1 MDIFKSRVS
10 NKTKQF
16 SWASILL
23 VIALLAILI
32 GVMYQF
38 KGEHRFAVVQFHG
51 KGDAINLSKN
61 YGLVQFPSN
70 EKNYGAVLAEK
81 GDLLGFNDITIFFN
95 DVTNDSLQIDD
106 SGDSLVFVNGKV
118 NTIVV
123 TQKANLIPWF
133 QKMKC
138 RTIDN
143 LETIYFKSKIPTN
156 YIPYLKKIA
165 ESKPN
170 IALTFEEND
179 SLIIIQDYIKKVDF
193 FKPKFIRASLKQNQL
208 SLLSHWNT
216 IECLHLT
223 ITDSIIATSL
233 PAMPALKQCILNGE
247 NIKSMNA
254 TFFKNNPQLEKVSLF
269 ACVTD
274 YSVLQPLQNLKQL
287 VITNFGC
294 KGNLATIKNKF
305 PKLSVLIVSGV
316 FINIDSL
323 STCHNIKWLGL
334 PENTTQKQF
343 DTISNQ
349 LSNLQVLEMK
359 GNDAVKN
366 IAVLHNLPNLRGLII
381 RDTVTDKKSLATL
394 KQLRYL
400 SIPEK
405 NKADSTYIQT
415 LKKSLPGCIIVP
427 NTGACMGSG
436 WLLLL
441 VPTVFLF
448 SLVFPRKLLKKSF
461 KRNKKNGTFRTNKN
475 DTQTNQKS
483 SA

>member
-10 NKTKQF
+10 NETKPF
-16 SWASILL
+16 SWISILL
-23 VIALLAILI
+23 VGVLLALLFW
-32 GVMYQF
+32 VMYEF
-38 KGEHRFAVVQFHG
+38 KGENRFAVVKFHG
-51 KGDAINLSKN
+51 KGDATNLSKN

-81 GDLLGFNDITIFFN
+81 GDVLGFNDLTISFN
-95 DVTNDSLQIDD
+95 DITNDFLQIDD
-106 SGDSLVFVNGKV
+106 SGDSLVLVNGKV

-123 TQKANLIPWF
+123 TEKANLIPWF
-133 QKMKC
+133 QKMKA

-143 LETIYFKSKIPTN
+143 LETIYFKSKTPAS
-156 YIPYLKKIA
+156 YIPYLKQIA
-165 ESKPN
+165 HLKPN

-179 SLIIIQDYIKKVDF
+179 SLIIIQDYIKKADF
-193 FKPKFIRASLKQNQL
+193 FQPQFIRVSLKQNQL
-208 SLLSHWNT
+208 PLLAHWKT
-216 IECLHLT
+216 IECLHLNLS
-223 ITDSIIATSL
+223 DSIVTARL
-233 PAMPALKQCILNGE
+233 PAMPALKQCIINGGD
-247 NIKSMNA
+247 IKSMNA
-254 TFFKNNPQLEKVSLF
+254 TFFKNNRQLEKVSLF
-269 ACVTD
+269 ACVAD
-274 YSVLQPLQNLKQL
+274 YSVLQPLKNMEQL

-294 KGNLATIKNKF
+294 KGDLATLKNKF

-316 FINIDSL
+316 FANIDVL
-323 STCHNIKWLGL
+323 STYKDIRWLGL

-343 DTISNQ
+343 DTISTQ
-349 LSNLQVLEMK
+349 LSSLQVVEIK
-359 GNDAVKN
+359 GNDTVKN
-366 IAVLHNLPNLRGLII
+366 LSVLQKLPNLRGLVIT
-381 RDTVTDKKSLATL
+381 DTVTDKQSLHAL

-405 NKADSTYIQT
+405 NKADSTYLQT
-415 LKKSLPGCIIVP
+415 LKKSLPGCLIVP

-461 KRNKKNGTFRTNKN
+461 KRNKKNGAFRTNKS

>member
-10 NKTKQF
+10 NETKQF
-16 SWASILL
+16 SWTSIIL
-23 VIALLAILI
+23 VIALLAMLI
-32 GVMYQF
+32 AVMYQF
-38 KGEHRFAVVQFHG
+38 KGEHRFAVVKFHG

-81 GDLLGFNDITIFFN
+81 GDILGFNDITISFN
-95 DVTNDSLQIDD
+95 DVTNDSLQIND

-118 NTIVV
+118 NTIMV
-123 TQKANLIPWF
+123 TEKANLIPWF

-143 LETIYFKSKIPTN
+143 LETIYFKSKIPIN
-156 YIPYLKKIA
+156 YIPYFKKIA

-216 IECLHLT
+216 TECLHLN
-223 ITDSIIATSL
+223 ISDSIITTSL

-247 NIKSMNA
+247 HIKSMNV

-269 ACVTD
+269 ACMND
-274 YSVLQPLQNLKQL
+274 YSVLHPLKNLEQL
-287 VITNFGC
+287 VITNFDC
-294 KGNLATIKNKF
+294 KGNLATLKNKF

-316 FINIDSL
+316 FVNIDAL
-323 STCHNIKWLGL
+323 SACHNIKWLGL

-349 LSNLQVLEMK
+349 LSNLQVLEIK

-366 IAVLHNLPNLRGLII
+366 ISVLQNLPNLRGLII
-381 RDTVTDKKSLATL
+381 RDTVTDNKSLATL

-400 SIPEK
+400 SVPER

-475 DTQTNQKS
+475 NTQTNQKS

>member
-1 MDIFKSRVS
+1 MDNFKSRVS
-10 NKTKQF
+10 NEPKQF
-16 SWASILL
+16 SGIAIVLLILL
-23 VIALLAILI
+23 LSLLFWVI
-32 GVMYQF
+32 YEF
-38 KGEHRFAVVQFHG
+38 KDENRFAVVKFNG
-51 KGDAINLSKN
+51 KGSTSNLSKN
-61 YGLVQFPSN
+61 YSLVQFPSN

-81 GDLLGFNDITIFFN
+81 GDVLGFNDLTISFSN
-95 DVTNDSLQIDD
+95 VTNDSLQIDD

-118 NTIVV
+118 NTIIL
-123 TQKANLIPWF
+123 TEKANLIPWF

-143 LETIYFKSKIPTN
+143 LETLYFKSKIPRN

-165 ESKPN
+165 ELKPN

-179 SLIIIQDYIKKVDF
+179 SLILIENYFKTADF
-193 FKPKFIRASLKQNQL
+193 FKPQFIRASLKQNQL
-208 SLLSHWNT
+208 SLLSHWKT
-216 IECLHLT
+216 TECLHLT
-223 ITDSIIATSL
+223 ISDSIVTATL
-233 PAMPALKQCILNGE
+233 PAMPALKQCIINGGD
-247 NIKSMNA
+247 IKSMNVA
-254 TFFKNNPQLEKVSLF
+254 FFKNNPQLEKISLF
-269 ACVTD
+269 ACLTN
-274 YSVLQPLQNLKQL
+274 YSVLQPLKNLKQL

-294 KGNLATIKNKF
+294 TGDLATLKNKF
-305 PKLSVLIVSGV
+305 PKLSVLIASGI
-316 FINIDSL
+316 FTNIDAL
-323 STCHNIKWLGL
+323 STCQNIKWLGL
-334 PENTTQKQF
+334 PENTSQKQF
-343 DTISNQ
+343 DTICTK
-349 LSNLQVLEMK
+349 LSSLQILEIK
-359 GNDAVKN
+359 GNDAVKKVS
-366 IAVLHNLPNLRGLII
+366 VLQKLPNLRGLVIT
-381 RDTVTDKKSLATL
+381 DTVTDRQSLHAL

-405 NKADSTYIQT
+405 NKVDSTYVQT

-475 DTQTNQKS
+475 DSQTNQKS

>member
-1 MDIFKSRVS
+1 MDTFKDRVS
-10 NKTKQF
+10 NEPKPF
-16 SWASILL
+16 NWLSILL
-23 VIALLAILI
+23 VVVLLVVLFWA
-32 GVMYQF
+32 VSEF
-38 KGEHRFAVVQFHG
+38 KGGHRFAVVKFHG
-51 KGDAINLSKN
+51 KGDATNLSKN

-81 GDLLGFNDITIFFN
+81 GDVLGFNDLTISFN
-95 DVTNDSLQIDD
+95 EVKNDSFEIND

-118 NTIVV
+118 NTIIV
-123 TQKANLIPWF
+123 TEKANLIPWF
-133 QKMKC
+133 QKMKA

-143 LETIYFKSKIPTN
+143 LETIYFKSKTPAS

-165 ESKPN
+165 HLKPN
-170 IALTFEEND
+170 TAITFEEND
-179 SLIIIQDYIKKVDF
+179 SLIIIENYIKVTDF
-193 FKPKFIRASLKQNQL
+193 FKPHFIKVSLKQNQFR
-208 SLLSHWNT
+208 LLAHWKT
-216 IECLHLT
+216 TECLHLNLL
-223 ITDSIIATSL
+223 DSIITATL
-233 PAMPALKQCILNGE
+233 PAMPALKQCIINGGD
-247 NIKSMNA
+247 IKSINA
-254 TFFKNNPQLEKVSLF
+254 AFFKNNSQLKKVSLF
-269 ACVTD
+269 ACLAD
-274 YSVLQPLQNLKQL
+274 YSVLQPLKNLEQL

-294 KGNLATIKNKF
+294 KGDLATLKNKF
-305 PKLSVLIVSGV
+305 SKLSVLIVSGI
-316 FINIDSL
+316 FTNIDVL
-323 STCHNIKWLGL
+323 STYKDIKWLGL

-343 DTISNQ
+343 DIISRQ
-349 LSNLQVLEMK
+349 LSSLQVLEIK
-359 GNDAVKN
+359 GNDSVKN
-366 IAVLHNLPNLRGLII
+366 LSALQKLPNLRGLVIT
-381 RDTVTDKKSLATL
+381 DTVTDKQSLHTL

-405 NKADSTYIQT
+405 NKADSTYVQT

-461 KRNKKNGTFRTNKN
+461 KRNKKNGAFRTNKS